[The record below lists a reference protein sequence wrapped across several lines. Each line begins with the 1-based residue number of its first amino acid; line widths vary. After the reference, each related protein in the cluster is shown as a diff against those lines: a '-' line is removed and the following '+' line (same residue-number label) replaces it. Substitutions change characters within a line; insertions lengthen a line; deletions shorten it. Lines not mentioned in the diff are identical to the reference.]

1 MATRILPKRIIEG
14 DILLYK
20 ISHKED
26 NIFKELLV
34 IYKAN
39 RKHLSYW
46 HHGYKELL
54 FKSIND
60 IKNHL
65 NKNKL
70 MCYIIYKQNTIIGC
84 IEVGRATITDDKIK

>member
-1 MATRILPKRIIEG
+1 MANRILPKRIIDG

-26 NIFKELLV
+26 DIFKDLL
-34 IYKAN
+34 ILYKAN
-39 RKHLSYW
+39 RKHLSHW

-65 NKNKL
+65 NKNKS
-70 MCYIIYKQNTIIGC
+70 Q
-84 IEVGRATITDDKIK
+84 